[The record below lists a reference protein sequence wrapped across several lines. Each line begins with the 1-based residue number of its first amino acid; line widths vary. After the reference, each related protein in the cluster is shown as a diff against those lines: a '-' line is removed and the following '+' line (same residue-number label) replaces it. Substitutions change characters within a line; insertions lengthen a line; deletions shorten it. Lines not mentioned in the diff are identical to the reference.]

1 MAESFLVL
9 PRAERSEALAVAA
22 DASGR
27 PDNLLEKDVW
37 IVWVLAA
44 LFGGPFGDHLCFK
57 GGTSLSKAY
66 GVIERFSED
75 VDVTYDIRKIL
86 EDELA
91 EVGADPIPDTL
102 SQARKWTKAVRKR
115 LPDWVEK
122 AALPEIQA
130 TIETGGGSA
139 EVRAEEDRLI
149 LTYEQ
154 AASTMSAY
162 VAPQILIE
170 FGARSTGEPLNSRF
184 VVCDAA
190 AHLPALTFPTASP
203 RVMAPERTFWEK
215 ATAAHVFCLDD
226 HLRGERYAR
235 HWYDLVRLDA
245 AGIAAVALA
254 DRDLGKKVADHKNR
268 FFLVKDADGER
279 IDYQNAIKGG
289 LRLVPSADPRAV
301 LEDDYHRM
309 VEAGLL
315 EVEAPSFDEIM
326 ERCAEIET
334 RANEA

>member
-1 MAESFLVL
+1 
-9 PRAERSEALAVAA
+9 
-22 DASGR
+22 
-27 PDNLLEKDVW
+27 
-37 IVWVLAA
+37 
-44 LFGGPFGDHLCFK
+44 
-57 GGTSLSKAY
+57 
-66 GVIERFSED
+66 
-75 VDVTYDIRKIL
+75 
-86 EDELA
+86 
-91 EVGADPIPDTL
+91 
-102 SQARKWTKAVRKR
+102 
-115 LPDWVEK
+115 
-122 AALPEIQA
+122 
-130 TIETGGGSA
+130 
-139 EVRAEEDRLI
+139 
-149 LTYEQ
+149 
-154 AASTMSAY
+154 
-162 VAPQILIE
+162 
-170 FGARSTGEPLNSRF
+170 
-184 VVCDAA
+184 
-190 AHLPALTFPTASP
+190 
-203 RVMAPERTFWEK
+203 MAPERTFWEK